1 MENKT
6 KRFYKVGETVWVVAE
21 KKEGRVK
28 SINKDTLE
36 VTVTMKGDSLIDRE
50 TGKVIK
56 KAFEEKTVKMWEID
70 KLKYKAKEEL
80 VAKKV
85 KQSDSEKLSELLDL
99 VHKIF
104 YPEVFFA
111 QVRGGAIIP
120 SKRKEDAGYDIYAE
134 LTNFGRET
142 EDGVVFEIECPV
154 LATTLVPTG
163 LATAMPSTHYLNLKH
178 ERGSTGVQS
187 MSVLAGVVDSGFR
200 NEMFIA
206 LTPLKKSVIITS
218 AVDKVEENDTHILYP
233 LSKAIAQATVDLVP
247 ETKITT
253 ITYKALQDIES
264 ERGMTMLGQ
273 SGK

>member
-6 KRFYKVGETVWVVAE
+6 TKRYYKVGETVWVVAH

-28 SINKDTLE
+28 AINRTTLE
-36 VTVTMKGDSLIDRE
+36 ATITIKE
-50 TGKVIK
+50 GKDITELV
-56 KAFEEKTVKMWEID
+56 VKMWEID

-80 VAKKV
+80 IKSEIGK
-85 KQSDSEKLSELLDL
+85 SDTDKLVDILAL

-104 YPEVFFA
+104 YPQVYFA
-111 QVRGGAIIP
+111 KVRDTAIIP
-120 SKRKEDAGYDIYAE
+120 SKRLEDAGYDIYANLE
-134 LTNFGRET
+134 NFKRET
-142 EDGVVFEIECPV
+142 DEGDVYEIECPAF
-154 LATTLVPTG
+154 ATTLVPTG
-163 LATAMPSTHYLNLKH
+163 LAVAMPNTHYLNLKH

-206 LTPLKKSVIITS
+206 LTPLRKSVIITS

-233 LSKAIAQATVDLVP
+233 LSKAIAQGTVDLVP
-247 ETKITT
+247 NAIVSELTL
-253 ITYKALQDIES
+253 AELQAIES